1 MRKGV
6 WVRSVQA
13 SGSLTGV
20 FRTLKFGT
28 SNAGRV
34 QQVQVEVSGS
44 LYITPDKW
52 QSYRIYRS
60 CRLQGVDLYNQFKK
74 IKTPILI
81 CDEYT
86 VLLYI
91 FLILYSLLTEM
102 EARWRS
108 GSALRSQ
115 PTGPKF
121 CPRTG

>member
-6 WVRSVQA
+6 WARSVQA
-13 SGSLTGV
+13 PGSLTGI

-28 SNAGRV
+28 GNDGRI

-60 CRLQGVDLYNQFKK
+60 CRLQGVGLYNQLKK

-81 CDEYT
+81 RDEYT
-86 VLLYI
+86 VH
-91 FLILYSLLTEM
+91 ILDFVLTVN
-102 EARWRS
+102 
-108 GSALRSQ
+108 
-115 PTGPKF
+115 
-121 CPRTG
+121 